1 MRHLPMAKNGT
12 RAPYRSEVQH
22 VPQAAWHLHEGRLML
37 MVKPREVNPRV
48 KM

>member
-37 MVKPREVNPRV
+37 MVKPREVNPRRV
-48 KM
+48 